1 MTTMA
6 LFNLFHR
13 SDKKTDML
21 MEQVRARQVE
31 NDLAANRFEKVF
43 KRVIEAKQG
52 VVVNVEQTSNK

>member
-43 KRVIEAKQG
+43 KRVIDAKQG
-52 VVVNVEQTSNK
+52 VTLNVDQTSNK

>member
-1 MTTMA
+1 MTTMT

-43 KRVIEAKQG
+43 KRVIDAKQG
-52 VVVNVEQTSNK
+52 VTLNVDQTSNK